1 MATKKQQAQAARA
14 AERRAAMKWAVESV
28 TPEIILAITCVV
40 LGAAIAML
48 VFAGYGFK
56 LGEKNEANKLGY
68 SEPNSTNVSVINIDY
83 KTEVFDYDADQNC
96 INGTSSEKCLL
107 DLYGAKNSNYA
118 IINSSDQL
126 NRLMGTL
133 SGITGQNFES
143 KIDTSI
149 FNAGSVIAISG
160 ETGYAD
166 FDLTNVY
173 RDESYGLHF
182 QTKTAMTDCAAET
195 DCLMS
200 GHTGHLILVSVPN
213 IQTRQVVVVNEEL

>member
-1 MATKKQQAQAARA
+1 MATKKQQAQAARV

-48 VFAGYGFK
+48 VFAGYGFR
-56 LGEKNEANKLGY
+56 LGERNQANKLGY

-83 KTEVFDYDADQNC
+83 KTEVFEYDADQNC
-96 INGTSSEKCLL
+96 IDGTSSEKCLL
-107 DLYGAKNSNYA
+107 DLYGAKNSDFA
-118 IINSSDQL
+118 IISSSDQI

-133 SGITGQNFES
+133 SGITGQNYES

-160 ETGYAD
+160 PAGYAD
-166 FDLTNVY
+166 YTLTNAY
-173 RDESYGLHF
+173 RDENYGLHF
-182 QTKTAMTDCAAET
+182 QTKTVVTDTAN
-195 DCLMS
+195 LR
-200 GHTGHLILVSVPN
+200 TGHLILVSVPN